1 MDFNSNE
8 SFSSVICSIAS
19 TQHVLRH
26 LQKLTITGITFNLMN
41 NQRII
46 PHLKNTYTDSIRDK
60 NGSYSLS
67 TAFAF
72 AEMCAFQMRFETLAP
87 ITASSARTL
96 DELSA
101 KCFPLSS
108 IRIVQELAHR
118 AESGHWLSKCSPGR
132 QLLERVEG
140 EHPGRTEENNV
151 VISYNI

>member
-1 MDFNSNE
+1 
-8 SFSSVICSIAS
+8 
-19 TQHVLRH
+19 
-26 LQKLTITGITFNLMN
+26 MN

-101 KCFPLSS
+101 KCLPLSS